1 MTLVSSNTMV
11 LIIALGALA
20 IGIVLGYLLRKRIS
34 GKILESSETLS
45 VRIVDEAKKEAD
57 TIKKEAILQAKDNL
71 LKTKAEIENETR
83 EKKAEFD
90 NLEKRLRSKEENLD
104 KRMDLLVQKETNIE
118 KREKGL
124 INKESQLDEK
134 HGKLNKVIE
143 EQRMR
148 LEKIAGIS
156 SEDAKNY
163 LIQLMK
169 DEAKH
174 DAAVM
179 IRNIEDEAKRT
190 SDKKSREIIAYAIQR
205 YAGDFVAENTVSV
218 VSLPS
223 DEMKGRI
230 IGREGRNIRAIEAAT
245 GTDLIIDD
253 TPEAVVLSSFDPIRR
268 EVAKISLERLIS
280 DGRIHPGRIEDV
292 VNKVRDEVDAMIRE
306 TGERISFDVGVHDI
320 HPELLSLLGRLKF
333 RRSFS
338 QNVLQHSIEVA
349 QLMGMIAAELGLD
362 VKEAKRAGLLHDIGK
377 AIDHEVEG
385 THAAIGADYARR
397 FGESEKIVQA
407 IATHHD
413 DGRTNTLL
421 GVLVQAADTLSAA
434 RPGARKEMLETYV
447 KRLSELENIANSF
460 NGVDKCYAIQAG
472 REIRILVENEKIS
485 DTEAVM
491 LCKDVIQ
498 KVEAELTYPGQIK
511 VTVIREMRVSDF
523 AK

>member
-1 MTLVSSNTMV
+1 LVTNTLVV
-11 LIIALGALA
+11 LITLVAVS
-20 IGIVLGYLLRKRIS
+20 IGTALGYLIRKRIS
-34 GKILESSETLS
+34 SKMLESSEKLS
-45 VRIVDEAKKEAD
+45 ARIVDEAKKEAE

-71 LKTKAEIENETR
+71 LKTKAEFEAEAKER
-83 EKKAEFD
+83 KSEFD
-90 NLEKRLRSKEENLD
+90 NLERRLRSKEENLD
-104 KRMDLLVQKETNIE
+104 KRMDVLVQKETNIE
-118 KREKGL
+118 KREKAL
-124 INKESQLDEK
+124 IGKETLLENKHVE
-134 HGKLNKVIE
+134 LNKVID
-143 EQRMR
+143 EQRLQ

-156 SEDAKNY
+156 SEEAKNQLIQIMKDDAKR
-163 LIQLMK
+163 
-169 DEAKH
+169 E
-174 DAAVM
+174 AAVM
-179 IRNIEDEAKRT
+179 VRNIEEDAKRT
-190 SDKKSREIIAYAIQR
+190 ADKKSREVIAYAIQR

-218 VSLPS
+218 VNLPT

-268 EVAKISLERLIS
+268 EVAKLSLERLIS

-292 VNKVRDEVDAMIRE
+292 VKKVRAEVDTMVRE
-306 TGERISFDVGVHDI
+306 TGERVSFDVGVHDI
-320 HPELLSLLGRLKF
+320 HSELLVLLGKLKY
-333 RRSFS
+333 RTSFS
-338 QNVLQHSIEVA
+338 QNVLQHSVEVA
-349 QLMGMIAAELGLD
+349 QLTGMMASELGLD

-377 AIDHEVEG
+377 AVDHEVEG
-385 THAAIGADYARR
+385 THAAIGADYAKR
-397 FGESEKIVQA
+397 FGESQNIVQA

-460 NGVDKCYAIQAG
+460 SGVDKCYAIQAG

-485 DTEAVM
+485 DTDAVM
-491 LCKDVIQ
+491 LCKDIIK
-498 KVEAELTYPGQIK
+498 KVESELTYPGQIK

-523 AK
+523 AR